1 MSKTVDMTHGRLGKK
16 ILFFAL
22 PLALTGILQQL
33 FNAADSIVVGRFANK
48 AAMAAVGSNSSIIS
62 LIVNLFV
69 GVSLGANVVIARF
82 TGQKDEDATSRGVH
96 TAVLVSVLFGL
107 LAAGIG
113 EAIAGPLLHSMDVPA
128 EVYPMAEAYLRIYL
142 AGMPVIM
149 LYNFESAIFRSQG
162 NTRTPLICLVIAGV
176 LNVFL
181 NLFFVIVLHMAAAG
195 VAIATVI
202 SNLVSSVL
210 MFILLTRH
218 KGPLHVQFSKLRIDW
233 PILKKMMAI
242 GIPSGIQGMMFSLSN
257 IIIQSAINSLGTD
270 VMAGST
276 ASFNIEVFA
285 YYLVNAFG
293 QATTT
298 FVSQNYGAG
307 MPDRCKKTTRI
318 AFGQDLL
325 VTAVMSALVIAFAPQ
340 IIHIFNT
347 DPVVIHY
354 GTVRVRWIVGS
365 EIINVFLEIFSGA
378 MRGYGKSL
386 TPAIITFFGVC
397 ILRIIYVYTYFRTH
411 HTFDTLMM
419 IYPISWVITAVLLVA
434 AYFVTIGR
442 LKKNGFKIEA

>member
-33 FNAADSIVVGRFANK
+33 FNSADSIVVGRFASK
-48 AAMAAVGSNSSIIS
+48 AAMAAVGSNSAIIG

-82 TGQKDEDATSRGVH
+82 TGQHDEESMSKGVH
-96 TAVLVSVLFGL
+96 TAVLISVIFGL
-107 LAAGIG
+107 IAAGIG
-113 EAIAGPLLHSMDVPA
+113 EAISGPMLRSMDVPPD
-128 EVYPMAEAYLRIYL
+128 VLPMAEAYLRIYL

-162 NTRTPLICLVIAGV
+162 NTRTPLICLVVAGV
-176 LNVFL
+176 LNVLL

-210 MFILLTRH
+210 MFIILMRT
-218 KGPLHVQFSKLRIDW
+218 KGPLQIRWSKLRIDGK
-233 PILKKMMAI
+233 ILRRMMAI

-257 IIIQSAINSLGTD
+257 LVIQSAVNSLGTD

-276 ASFNIEVFA
+276 ASLNIEIFA
-285 YYLVNAFG
+285 YFIVNAFG

-307 MPDRCKKTTRI
+307 LPDRCRKTTQI
-318 AFGQDLL
+318 AFGQDIL
-325 VTAVMSALVIAFAPQ
+325 VTAVFSGIIIALAPQ
-340 IIHIFNT
+340 LVHIFNT
-347 DPVVIHY
+347 DPAVIHY
-354 GTVRVRWIVGS
+354 GTIRMRWIVGA
-365 EIINVFLEIFSGA
+365 EIINVFMEIFSGA

-386 TPAIITFFGVC
+386 APAIITFFGVC
-397 ILRIIYVYTYFRTH
+397 VVRIIYVYTYFRAH
-411 HTFDTLMM
+411 HTFSNLMM
-419 IYPISWVITAVLLVA
+419 IYPISWVITAIVLGF
-434 AYFVTIGR
+434 AYFYTVKK
-442 LKKNGFKIEA
+442 LKKQGFKLDA